1 MIVERTIKAEGRK
14 RTGSGVLNAMRRE
27 GWVPSVIYGTNTEN
41 KNIKVNAKEF
51 GDMFKSA
58 PSSKILINIELEDG
72 SKVVTFIQDLQHD
85 ALTGKILH
93 ADFLAVT
100 DETEI
105 RASLPL
111 VLEGEAAGAKIGGQL
126 EQTIHKL
133 AIRTKVK
140 YLPETINVNV
150 EHLQVAESL
159 RIGDITFAEGVTP
172 TLNDKVVIALVAKTR
187 VAQSVSGEDENAAAP
202 AAPAAAAE

>member
-187 VAQSVSGEDENAAAP
+187 VAQSVSAEDEAA

>member
-1 MIVERTIKAEGRK
+1 MLVERTIKAEGRQ

-27 GWVPSVIYGTNTEN
+27 GWVPSVIYGTKTEN
-41 KNIKVNAKEF
+41 KNIKINAKEF
-51 GDMFKSA
+51 GDMFKTA

-72 SKVVTFIQDLQHD
+72 SKIVTFIQDLQHD
-85 ALTGKILH
+85 ALTGQILH
-93 ADFLAVT
+93 ADFLAV
-100 DETEI
+100 DDDTEI

-140 YLPETINVNV
+140 HLPETITVNV

-159 RIGDITFAEGVTP
+159 RIGDITFLEGVKP
-172 TLNDKVVIALVAKTR
+172 TLNDKVVVALVAKTR
-187 VAQSVSGEDENAAAP
+187 IAQSVTGSEEEAEAEKTEAP
-202 AAPAAAAE
+202 AAQ